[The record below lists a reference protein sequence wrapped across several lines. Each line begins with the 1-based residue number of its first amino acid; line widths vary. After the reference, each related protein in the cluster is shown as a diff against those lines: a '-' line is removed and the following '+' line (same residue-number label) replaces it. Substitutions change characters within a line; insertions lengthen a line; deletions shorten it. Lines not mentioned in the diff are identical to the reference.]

1 MCSGNH
7 QFLKTKYKYK
17 KLVNKKQYTMPAEC
31 IMAIIMVCIKVLN
44 MFFLLHLIIINPIKL
59 NHN

>member
-1 MCSGNH
+1 
-7 QFLKTKYKYK
+7 
-17 KLVNKKQYTMPAEC
+17 MPAEC

-59 NHN
+59 IIIDIMLNKSMGNLFVTSI